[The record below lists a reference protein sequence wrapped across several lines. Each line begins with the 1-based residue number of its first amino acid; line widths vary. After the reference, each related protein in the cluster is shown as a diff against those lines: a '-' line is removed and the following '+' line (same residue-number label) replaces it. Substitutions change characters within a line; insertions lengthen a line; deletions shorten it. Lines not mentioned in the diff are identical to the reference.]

1 MEPTE
6 GTLFIVEDDPRSRK
20 ALGALAS
27 SMKIKHEIYASAEE
41 FLERYESSLS
51 GCALLDY
58 RLGGMDGLQLQGKL
72 QAMNSMLSVVLI
84 SAHADVA
91 VAVRAKKNGA
101 LTLIEKP
108 YQQDELSD
116 AIHKAMKRSEEVRRM
131 REGSADQRQHLESLT
146 AQERQMV
153 DLVLAGVPQKRAA
166 RLLKISLRTVNRLRA
181 AIYRKMGVGSAVE
194 LTRIVTGLEGNAVND
209 VPPLADD
216 AMSQESSSPSAPNRF
231 GRTLSNASHDEVQ
244 HSARLIAYDLH
255 DGPAQYLSMALMHL
269 QHCEQC
275 GDVQTAIRDAA
286 FQNAKKLL
294 MRGNDELRSFIRGL
308 HATSASQG
316 LVDVLQKVISDWGNQ
331 LDVELVHDPQLTQ
344 PDPRVSTA
352 IYRLVQESL
361 ANVVRHSQSR
371 KARVEIRQENGQ
383 LFVEIKDWGIGFD
396 AKRIAPGRLGLS
408 GIRERMRSLGGEARV
423 ISAPGE
429 GTRVVVRIPLA

>member
-91 VAVRAKKNGA
+91 LAVRAMKNGA

-108 YQQDELSD
+108 YQQDEMSD
-116 AIHKAMKRSEEVRRM
+116 AIHQAMKRGEEVRRM

-194 LTRIVTGLEGNAVND
+194 LARIVTGLEGNAVND

-429 GTRVVVRIPLA
+429 GTQVVVRIPLP

>member
-6 GTLFIVEDDPRSRK
+6 GKLFIVEDDPRSRK

-27 SMKIKHEIYASAEE
+27 SMKIKYETFASTEE

-91 VAVRAKKNGA
+91 LAVRAMKNGA

-108 YQQDELSD
+108 YQKDELSD

-131 REGSADQRQHLESLT
+131 REGSADQRQNLESLT

-209 VPPLADD
+209 VPVLADD
-216 AMSQESSSPSAPNRF
+216 VMRQESSLQSAQDRF
-231 GRTLSNASHDEVQ
+231 GDTLSNASHDEVQ
-244 HSARLIAYDLH
+244 HFARFIAYDLH
-255 DGPAQYLSMALMHL
+255 DGPAQYLSMALTHL
-269 QHCEQC
+269 QSCEQG
-275 GDVQTAIRDAA
+275 GDAQTATRDAA

-294 MRGNDELRSFIRGL
+294 MRGNDELRSFINGL
-308 HATSASQG
+308 HATSASESI
-316 LVDVLQKVISDWGNQ
+316 VDALQKVILVFESQ
-331 LDVELVHDPQLTQ
+331 LDIELVHDPKLTQ

-352 IYRLVQESL
+352 IYRIVQESL

-371 KARVEIRQENGQ
+371 KTRVEIRREDGQ

-408 GIRERMRSLGGEARV
+408 GIRERATSLGGEARV
-423 ISAPGE
+423 MSAPGE
-429 GTRVVVRIPLA
+429 GTRVVVRIPFA

>member
-91 VAVRAKKNGA
+91 LAVRAMKNGA

-108 YQQDELSD
+108 YQQDEMSD
-116 AIHKAMKRSEEVRRM
+116 AIHQAMKRGEEVRRM

-153 DLVLAGVPQKRAA
+153 DLVLAGVPQKR
-166 RLLKISLRTVNRLRA
+166 
-181 AIYRKMGVGSAVE
+181 
-194 LTRIVTGLEGNAVND
+194 
-209 VPPLADD
+209 
-216 AMSQESSSPSAPNRF
+216 SSPAQNQPAYGEPIAGGNLPENGSWLGRRACPDRDRF
-231 GRTLSNASHDEVQ
+231 GGKRGERCS
-244 HSARLIAYDLH
+244 
-255 DGPAQYLSMALMHL
+255 PA
-269 QHCEQC
+269 C
-275 GDVQTAIRDAA
+275 G
-286 FQNAKKLL
+286 
-294 MRGNDELRSFIRGL
+294 
-308 HATSASQG
+308 
-316 LVDVLQKVISDWGNQ
+316 
-331 LDVELVHDPQLTQ
+331 
-344 PDPRVSTA
+344 
-352 IYRLVQESL
+352 
-361 ANVVRHSQSR
+361 
-371 KARVEIRQENGQ
+371 
-383 LFVEIKDWGIGFD
+383 
-396 AKRIAPGRLGLS
+396 
-408 GIRERMRSLGGEARV
+408 
-423 ISAPGE
+423 
-429 GTRVVVRIPLA
+429 